1 MMPRMLRRLFVAA
14 LALLGLLAVAAYL
27 YLVRPMRLKHPA
39 EPRAAGALII
49 RDARVYVSP
58 DDAPLDHA
66 SILIRD
72 GRIVEVGPAI
82 SAPSDARVLPCD
94 HCIVTAGFWNAHV
107 HFTEPHWSGAAYKSA
122 AALTS
127 LMQDMLTRRGF
138 TTVVDVG
145 SNPFDTVPLRR
156 RVEAGEVLGP
166 KIYTAGAAQYPPEGI
181 PFYLRDSMPHFM
193 LRLMPQP
200 ETAADAAHAE
210 ETNIDRGADVLK
222 LFTGSYV
229 ERDSIKPM
237 PLANAIAAVQVAH
250 AHGQLAFAHP
260 SSLAGVLVAR
270 DSGVDILAHAADD
283 TDGVTPQ
290 VLQSL
295 IDHHMS
301 MVPTLKMFATTV
313 TRKTS
318 YLDPIYAEI
327 HEFHSLGGELL
338 FGTDVG
344 YMTDYTTQDE
354 FAALARSGL
363 TWQDM
368 LRMLTTA
375 PAARFHVQADKGRVE
390 SGQLADLVI
399 LGSDPAT
406 RALNFAD
413 VRLTLRG
420 GRILYQAPP

>member
-1 MMPRMLRRLFVAA
+1 MRRMLRRLFVAA
-14 LALLGLLAVAAYL
+14 VALLGLLAVAAYL

-82 SAPSDARVLPCD
+82 SVPSDARVLPCD

-166 KIYTAGAAQYPPEGI
+166 KIYTAGAAQYPPAGI
-181 PFYLRDSMPHFM
+181 PFYLRESMPHFM

-200 ETAADAAHAE
+200 ETPADAAHAD
-210 ETNIDRGADVLK
+210 ETNIARGADVLK

-237 PLANAIAAVQVAH
+237 PLANAVAAVQVAH

-290 VLQSL
+290 VLQAL

-301 MVPTLKMFATTV
+301 IVPTLKMFATTV
-313 TRKTS
+313 TRKPS
-318 YLDPIYAEI
+318 YLDPIYAEV
-327 HEFHSLGGELL
+327 HQFHSLGGELL

-344 YMTDYTTQDE
+344 YMTDYTTEDE

-363 TWQDM
+363 TWLDM

-375 PAARFHVQADKGRVE
+375 PAARFHVQADKGRVAP
-390 SGQLADLVI
+390 GQLADLVI

-420 GRILYQAPP
+420 GRVLYQAPP